1 MNGGNAAL
9 DNAGLFIPTVVIRCD
24 FLIHNIGNLTNP
36 VLLTQTDFGSELIGG
51 EYVHS
56 SRERVPAH

>member
-9 DNAGLFIPTVVIRCD
+9 DNAGLFRCD